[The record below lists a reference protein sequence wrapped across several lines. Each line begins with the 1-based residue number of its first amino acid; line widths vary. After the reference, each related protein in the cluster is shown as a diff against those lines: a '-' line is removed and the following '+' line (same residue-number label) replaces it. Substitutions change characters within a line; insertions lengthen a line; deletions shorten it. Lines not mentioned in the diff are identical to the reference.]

1 MSFEFSDEGYDM
13 AEHDSIRQSLPW
25 GRWINVLVPAG
36 VIVTVLALLVPAIQD
51 ARNAARR
58 TQSRNNLKQV
68 GLAFHNYHDVYGC
81 FPLGAAINSRGI
93 ATHGWTVGT
102 LPYLEQSSLYSMVD
116 MNLPWDHPANVHLF
130 QAVQY
135 LAFQMPGVEATRTSE
150 GYWLTHYMANPNVCH
165 RRTCVSI
172 SQMTSGTSN
181 NWFCGEV
188 SGNYQPWGYPFNWR
202 SLSLPF
208 NSGPDSYGRP
218 TGEGTQICFADGSVR
233 LLANDVNSEVVDALK
248 VAPPI
253 ATDEAATLPDRR
265 FKTGGFIEPRT
276 DTVLLAKSQ
285 EPYGSDLNAF
295 VRFGS
300 DNQPNTAWFSLP
312 TKGNEFVETSA
323 HIALLQ
329 ETYPGLKHLVA
340 RRWSI
345 SDDDAKILSGFAS
358 LETLHVSTIEMTQA
372 GLQELQSLEKLTTI
386 VGVATD
392 QQQARIA
399 ETLPDVEFFG
409 R

>member
-1 MSFEFSDEGYDM
+1 M

-25 GRWINVLVPAG
+25 GRWMNVLVPAG
-36 VIVTVLALLVPAIQD
+36 VIVAVLALLVPAIQD

-81 FPLGAAINSRGI
+81 FPLGASTNSFGD
-93 ATHGWTVGT
+93 ATQGWTMGS
-102 LPYLEQSSLYSMVD
+102 LPYLDQSPLYNMVD
-116 MNLPWDHPANVHLF
+116 MNLPWDHAANEYLF
-130 QAVQY
+130 QQASYPV
-135 LAFQMPGVEATRTSE
+135 FQMPGAVANRTSE
-150 GYWLTHYMANPNVCH
+150 GHWLLHYMANPNVCH
-165 RRTCVSI
+165 RRSCVSI
-172 SQMTSGTSN
+172 SQMTSGTSS

-188 SGNYQPWGYPFNWR
+188 CGNYQPWGYPFNWR
-202 SLSLPF
+202 RLSLPF

-218 TGEGTQICFADGSVR
+218 TGEGVQICFADGSVR
-233 LLANDVNSEVVDALK
+233 LLANNVDTEVVDALK
-248 VAPPI
+248 MAPPV
-253 ATDEAATLPDRR
+253 ATDEDAAVPDRR

-276 DTVLLAKSQ
+276 DTVLLARSQ

-300 DNQPNTAWFSLP
+300 DKQPNTAWFSLP
-312 TKGNEFVETSA
+312 TKGDESGETSA

-345 SDDDAKILSGFAS
+345 SDDDVKILKGFAN
-358 LETLHVSTIEMTQA
+358 LQTLHVATIELTPA
-372 GLQELQSLEKLTTI
+372 GLQQLRSLDYFTTL

-392 QQQARIA
+392 QQQAVIA
-399 ETLPDVEFFG
+399 ETLPDVEFC
-409 R
+409 RRKW

>member
-1 MSFEFSDEGYDM
+1 M

-25 GRWINVLVPAG
+25 GRWMNVLMPAA

-68 GLAFHNYHDVYGC
+68 GLAFHNYHDVYSC
-81 FPLGAAINSRGI
+81 FPLGAAISSRGI

-102 LPYLEQSSLYSMVD
+102 LPYLNQSSLYSMVE
-116 MNLPWDHPANVHLF
+116 MNLPWDHPANGYLF

-135 LAFQMPGVEATRTSE
+135 PTFQMPGAGTNRTSD

-165 RRTCVSI
+165 RRACVSI

-233 LLANDVNSEVVDALK
+233 LLANNVDSDVVDALNT
-248 VAPPI
+248 APPV
-253 ATDEAATLPDRR
+253 ATHEDAAVPDRR
-265 FKTGGFIEPRT
+265 FKTSGFIEPRT
-276 DTVLLAKSQ
+276 DTVLLEKSQ

-295 VRFGS
+295 VRFDS
-300 DNQPNTAWFSLP
+300 DNQPSIAWFSWP
-312 TKGNEFVETSA
+312 TKGDEYFETSP

-358 LETLHVSTIEMTQA
+358 LETLHVSTIKLTQA
-372 GLQELQSLEKLTTI
+372 GLQQLQSLKKLTTL

-399 ETLPDVEFFG
+399 ETLPNVQFF
-409 R
+409 RR